1 MTHSKSPCFPLFII
15 GNLNSVIQ
23 VWLSLYVGVIKQQT
37 TIIGI
42 CLKAS
47 CKTARFFYD
56 LLVISF
62 VGYCLDYII
71 MLVQRLT
78 TTKQTNH
85 ELCTYFRRCAVLL
98 KKRKYLIIKIF
109 FLTPFTPVKD
119 FTTGRLCQG
128 WMFLGQIISAT
139 YPRIWKNQWCKP
151 IGWRSKLIQKVY

>member
-23 VWLSLYVGVIKQQT
+23 VWLSLYGGVIKQQT

-42 CLKAS
+42 CLEAS
-47 CKTARFFYD
+47 CKTARFFDD

-62 VGYCLDYII
+62 VGYCLDYIT
-71 MLVQRLT
+71 MLIQRLT

-85 ELCTYFRRCAVLL
+85 ELCTYFRCAVLL

-109 FLTPFTPVKD
+109 FLTPFIPVKD
-119 FTTGRLCQG
+119 FKTGRLCQG
-128 WMFLGQIISAT
+128 WMFLGQIISAI
-139 YPRIWKNQWCKP
+139 YPRIWKNQCCKP